1 MKILIKQWYPA
12 SFLLVKMVV
21 NTSLLTKII
30 KPFCIMLSKI
40 GWYAK
45 SFGETKYMYIL
56 IKEDK
61 LLWKV

>member
-1 MKILIKQWYPA
+1 MISSK
-12 SFLLVKMVV
+12 F
-21 NTSLLTKII
+21 SLGKNGCKYFITYKDNKKV

-45 SFGETKYMYIL
+45 SFGETKHMYIL

-61 LLWKV
+61 FLWKI